1 MQKHRYYVQVCPQRR
16 RSWHRPMCTVPK
28 GTSELFPKPPVLLPV
43 SITSMGGKHLC
54 QQRKHIQPGTPIRHR
69 VKPQKASGD
78 VLGLRTLGMSI
89 SSLLWPEA
97 GCFPLLLSIALHS
110 VCCLVH
116 LCNTEVHIPASSIS
130 QVPAGHVTN
139 TGGGPKITKQ
149 APKRQLLC
157 MGPWARRVPFWL
169 CNPSGSLIPHETKQ
183 GLCGSHPTR
192 CLCVLQKLPLTQL
205 AAMFAH
211 SFQCYRNLCSRSWP

>member
-28 GTSELFPKPPVLLPV
+28 GTSELSPKPPVLLPV

-54 QQRKHIQPGTPIRHR
+54 QQRKHIQPGTPIRPR
-69 VKPQKASGD
+69 VKPQKAS
-78 VLGLRTLGMSI
+78 
-89 SSLLWPEA
+89 
-97 GCFPLLLSIALHS
+97 IALHS
-110 VCCLVH
+110 VYCWVH
-116 LCNTEVHIPASSIS
+116 LCNTEVHIPASSTS

-149 APKRQLLC
+149 EPKRQLLC

-192 CLCVLQKLPLTQL
+192 CL
-205 AAMFAH
+205 
-211 SFQCYRNLCSRSWP
+211 